1 MKLRE
6 VNAFSHVG
14 PSVSHSVHKG
24 ANVTITH
31 DPDAL
36 DLTVQT
42 PLNPPPGPG
51 PHLVTLYLAVQR
63 LLSPSSSPS
72 PCPSPC
78 PSPSPSASPRCH

>member
-1 MKLRE
+1 MKLWE

-42 PLNPPPGPG
+42 PLTPATRPWPTPLDMV
-51 PHLVTLYLAVQR
+51 PYCTKAAEPQFQ
-63 LLSPSSSPS
+63 SQS
-72 PCPSPC
+72 
-78 PSPSPSASPRCH
+78 